1 MNWLKS
7 SNKSWVLLSLCIF
20 SFAHTEAQNSLA
32 DYKKN
37 YPDYNELVLDNSQ
50 SYRITIEDKKL
61 KVIQNNHFESMILSE
76 NGIQNNVES
85 FFYSDLIKIK
95 SYDAYTISNSGGK
108 EKKIPVT
115 QTNEKLSSDKGIF
128 YSDVK
133 QRKLIFPN
141 LEAGAKKVYNYQTE
155 IVDPYLLN
163 KFIFAGEIPV
173 KNATFEVKA
182 SKDIT
187 IGYKIFN
194 DPANRIEFSKTEKGG
209 NYIYTWSLKDIDAVK
224 YEPNAPGYLYTIPNI
239 NIYIKDYTVDR
250 QKIEVLDDVSKLFNY
265 YRGYTDQLNKTEDAA
280 LKAITTEIT
289 MGKTNDIDK
298 IKSIFYWVKDN
309 IKYIAFE
316 NGYEGFI
323 PREASLVFERKFGDC
338 KDMASIISAMAQYAQ
353 IKNVTIAW
361 IGSRNIP
368 YTYSELATPG
378 VDDHMIAVFETNNDY
393 LFLDATDKETRFGI
407 PTAFIQ
413 GKEALFNDH
422 GNYKIVTVP
431 TVAAQENEIKE
442 TIKLQIVQD
451 KLTGS
456 GKTEYQGFNRSYLLA
471 QIGDAAN
478 KTRFELIKSSV
489 IKGNN
494 KFNLKSFEEENKAD
508 RDLPYVI
515 NFNFDLENY
524 ILKVDKEIY
533 INLYLDKHY
542 ENMNIEK
549 DRISKFNFDF
559 LSQINNKYELE
570 IPTNYS
576 VKHLPKD
583 LHLDNALLKA
593 DFTFEVKNNT
603 ITLHVIIAQKKMILD
618 NTDFELWNTS
628 IKKFK
633 DSYLETITLTEKK

>member
-1 MNWLKS
+1 
-7 SNKSWVLLSLCIF
+7 
-20 SFAHTEAQNSLA
+20 
-32 DYKKN
+32 
-37 YPDYNELVLDNSQ
+37 
-50 SYRITIEDKKL
+50 
-61 KVIQNNHFESMILSE
+61 
-76 NGIQNNVES
+76 
-85 FFYSDLIKIK
+85 
-95 SYDAYTISNSGGK
+95 
-108 EKKIPVT
+108 
-115 QTNEKLSSDKGIF
+115 
-128 YSDVK
+128 
-133 QRKLIFPN
+133 
-141 LEAGAKKVYNYQTE
+141 
-155 IVDPYLLN
+155 
-163 KFIFAGEIPV
+163 
-173 KNATFEVKA
+173 
-182 SKDIT
+182 
-187 IGYKIFN
+187 
-194 DPANRIEFSKTEKGG
+194 
-209 NYIYTWSLKDIDAVK
+209 
-224 YEPNAPGYLYTIPNI
+224 
-239 NIYIKDYTVDR
+239 
-250 QKIEVLDDVSKLFNY
+250 
-265 YRGYTDQLNKTEDAA
+265 
-280 LKAITTEIT
+280 
-289 MGKTNDIDK
+289 
-298 IKSIFYWVKDN
+298 
-309 IKYIAFE
+309 
-316 NGYEGFI
+316 
-323 PREASLVFERKFGDC
+323 
-338 KDMASIISAMAQYAQ
+338 MASIISAMAQYAQ